1 MSNMCSLC
9 FFYASDVIG
18 IVQDVVKT
26 QMGGGG
32 KKYYANIMLRDEVG
46 NFIEVVLWDDY
57 GKQFMSYNNS
67 NKSASLTNI
76 ILTHAWCK
84 KNSGLL
90 CS

>member
-46 NFIEVVLWDDY
+46 NFIEVVL
-57 GKQFMSYNNS
+57 
-67 NKSASLTNI
+67 
-76 ILTHAWCK
+76 
-84 KNSGLL
+84 
-90 CS
+90 